1 MQTGFRR
8 PTSARRAGSARSEP
22 WSLPASSSY
31 EPALDG
37 LRAVSILFVVLSHAG
52 LAGIMP
58 ANFGV
63 TIFFFISGFLIS
75 RLLLAEHGRRGHI
88 SLGRFYM
95 RRFLRLMPALI
106 LYVAVAGAI
115 FSLLGYRLVPT
126 QYASALLYWANY
138 YGIYLDDVGG
148 GFAVWPHADVQSPF
162 AILWSLAVEEHFY
175 LVFPAL
181 LLLFAKRLRLLLY
194 LVVALCALALV
205 WRYVFLAIHCADP
218 ASAVCDWAQYHNER
232 ASDARFDSIFYGVL
246 AALILNAS
254 PHRYL
259 AIIARPAM
267 IIAAL
272 ALLAAALVVRDP
284 IFRAS
289 LRYTLEGVALMAIV
303 PAILYVPL
311 AVPARAILSWAPM
324 LYIGRLSYTLY
335 LFHWLGKNLAHDFAP
350 VAYSWHWYGIFVPVT
365 AIATLSC
372 YHLLEV
378 PIVGLRRRFGSNA
391 PPEAVPHA
399 DSAPAAASAMS

>member
-1 MQTGFRR
+1 MRTGFRR
-8 PTSARRAGSARSEP
+8 LPIARRAGLARSEP
-22 WSLPASSSY
+22 WLLSGSSTY
-31 EPALDG
+31 TPALDG

-75 RLLLAEHGRRGHI
+75 RLLLAEHARRGHI

-106 LYVAVAGAI
+106 LYVAVAGVI
-115 FSLLGYRLVPT
+115 FSLLGYTLLPA
-126 QYASALLYWANY
+126 QYASALFYWANY
-138 YGIYLDDVGG
+138 YGIFLDDVAG

-194 LVVALCALALV
+194 LVVALCGLALV
-205 WRYVFLAIHCADP
+205 WRYFFLATHCADP
-218 ASAVCDWAQYHNER
+218 ASVLCDWAQYHNER

-246 AALILNAS
+246 AALILNAA

-259 AIIARPAM
+259 AFIARPGTLL
-267 IIAAL
+267 AAL
-272 ALLAAALVVRDP
+272 VLLIAALVVRDP

-311 AVPARAILSWAPM
+311 GASARAILSWAPM

-365 AIATLSC
+365 VIATLMS
-372 YHLLEV
+372 YHLVEV

-391 PPEAVPHA
+391 PPEAMPHA
-399 DSAPAAASAMS
+399 DATPAAASAVS